1 MKTDD
6 LEQGLAAAGLPEHDT
21 EQILKLYENDK
32 YDDVL
37 HSLKRCR
44 ADKLAE
50 LHEHQK
56 SIDVIDY
63 LIRDHEK
70 SIKETIQSK

>member
-6 LEQGLAAAGLPEHDT
+6 LIQGLAAAGLSECDA

-44 ADKLAE
+44 ADKLVE
-50 LHEHQK
+50 LHEHQR

-70 SIKETIQSK
+70 KMQVK

>member
-6 LEQGLAAAGLPEHDT
+6 LIQGLAAPGLSEYDA

-44 ADKLAE
+44 ADKLVE
-50 LHEHQK
+50 LHEHQR

-70 SIKETIQSK
+70 KMQVK

>member
-6 LEQGLAAAGLPEHDT
+6 LIQGLAAAGLSGQEA

-32 YDDVL
+32 YNDVL
-37 HSLKRCR
+37 HSLKRYR

-70 SIKETIQSK
+70 QIKKQNH

>member
-6 LEQGLAAAGLPEHDT
+6 LIQGLAAAGLTEHEA

-32 YDDVL
+32 YDDAL

-70 SIKETIQSK
+70 TMRIRQDH